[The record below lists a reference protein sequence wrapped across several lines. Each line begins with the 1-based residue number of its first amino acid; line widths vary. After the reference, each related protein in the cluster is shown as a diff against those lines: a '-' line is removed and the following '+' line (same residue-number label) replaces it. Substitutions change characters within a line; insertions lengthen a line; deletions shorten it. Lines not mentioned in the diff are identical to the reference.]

1 MHRVHS
7 LIIVVLSLVVYIEAF
22 APISS
27 SNVASQASLS
37 TSLDMG
43 WFDGLL
49 GPKGT
54 ASASH
59 ILLKGPNANDQCERI
74 KADIYKKAVGRGN
87 PADGVS
93 PDKLIQ
99 AFASAAKSKST
110 CPSGKKGGALGT
122 FGPGEMVPE
131 FDAVA
136 FKKDVGIIHGPI
148 TTDFGSHLILIT
160 EREE

>member
-1 MHRVHS
+1 MHRIHF
-7 LIIVVLSLVVYIEAF
+7 LIVSAIIMSIEAF
-22 APISS
+22 APINY
-27 SNVASQASLS
+27 SNAVSQASFS

-49 GPKGT
+49 GSSKI

-59 ILLKGPNANDQCERI
+59 ILIKGPKADDQCERI
-74 KADIYKKAVGRGN
+74 KADIYKKAVGRGK

-99 AFASAAKSKST
+99 AFQSAAKSKSA
-110 CPSGKKGGALGT
+110 CPSGKKGGSLGS

-136 FKKDVGIIHGPI
+136 FNKDIGIIHGPVK
-148 TTDFGSHLILIT
+148 TDFGSHLILVT
-160 EREE
+160 ERD